1 MKFRRVL
8 TILLILVPM
17 LAASAQ
23 DQSLIDRFYAGVADS
38 CLDISYSYSARVS
51 GILNNGQGH
60 LCAQGLMWRVKG
72 NGVEMYCDSKS
83 LWIIDRSMKEA
94 VIEPAA
100 DENAAE
106 WLSNPALIFSQLQG
120 HFKVSESISV
130 QGGQSVIFVLK
141 PLDNSGITYCNLELM
156 KSDASIKNATVAL
169 SDGTLIKI
177 EVSSMKLTPKVS
189 VEAFRPHIDFDSSW
203 ILTDLR

>member
-8 TILLILVPM
+8 AILLILVPM

-141 PLDNSGITYCNLELM
+141 PLDNSGISYCNLELM

-189 VEAFRPHIDFDSSW
+189 DETFKPRFVFDSKW
-203 ILTDLR
+203 LVTDLR

>member
-1 MKFRRVL
+1 MKLRRVL

-23 DQSLIDRFYAGVADS
+23 DQSLINRFYAGVSDS

-51 GILNNGQGH
+51 GIMNNGQGH
-60 LCAQGLMWRVKG
+60 LYAQGFMWRVKG
-72 NGVEMYCDSKS
+72 NGVEMYCDAKS
-83 LWIIDRSMKEA
+83 LWIIDVSMKEV

-106 WLSNPALIFSQLQG
+106 WLSNPALIFSQLQKN
-120 HFKVSESISV
+120 FKVTESIP
-130 QGGQSVIFVLK
+130 GDQSVIYVLK
-141 PLDNSGITYCNLELM
+141 PLDDSGVSYCNLELQ
-156 KSDASIKNATVAL
+156 KSDASIRNATVAL
-169 SDGTLIKI
+169 LDGTLIKI

-189 VEAFRPHIDFDSSW
+189 VEAFRPNIDFDSSW

>member
-1 MKFRRVL
+1 MKLRRVL

-23 DQSLIDRFYAGVADS
+23 DQSLINRFYAGVSDS

-51 GILNNGQGH
+51 GIMNNGQGH
-60 LCAQGLMWRVKG
+60 LYAQGFMWRVKG
-72 NGVEMYCDSKS
+72 NGVEMYSDAKS
-83 LWIIDRSMKEA
+83 LWIIDVSMKEV

-106 WLSNPALIFSQLQG
+106 WLSNPALIFSQLQKN
-120 HFKVSESISV
+120 FKVTESIP
-130 QGGQSVIFVLK
+130 GDQSVIYVLK
-141 PLDNSGITYCNLELM
+141 PLDDSGVSYCNLELQ
-156 KSDASIKNATVAL
+156 KSDASIRNATVAL
-169 SDGTLIKI
+169 LDGTLIKI

-189 VEAFRPHIDFDSSW
+189 VEAFRPNIDFDSSW

>member
-1 MKFRRVL
+1 MKLRRVL

-17 LAASAQ
+17 LSVSAQ
-23 DQSLIDRFYAGVADS
+23 GQSLIDRFYAGTADS
-38 CLDISYSYSARVS
+38 CLDISYSYSTRIS

-60 LCAQGLMWRVKG
+60 LSAQGLMWRVKG
-72 NGVEMYCDSKS
+72 NGVEMFCDARS
-83 LWIIDRSMKEA
+83 LWIIDKEMKEV

-100 DENAAE
+100 DENSQE
-106 WLSNPALIFSQLQG
+106 WLSNPAVIFSRLAAN
-120 HFKVSESISV
+120 FKVSESVASSDGKALIY
-130 QGGQSVIFVLK
+130 VLK
-141 PLDNSGITYCNLELM
+141 PFAESDISYCNLELL
-156 KSDASIKNATVAL
+156 KSDASVRRATVAL

>member
-1 MKFRRVL
+1 MNFRRVL

-17 LAASAQ
+17 LAVSAQ
-23 DQSLIDRFYAGVADS
+23 DQSLINRFYAGVSES
-38 CLDISYSYSARVS
+38 CLDISYSYSARIS
-51 GILNNGQGH
+51 GILNSGNGH
-60 LCAQGLMWRVKG
+60 LCAQGLMWSMKG
-72 NGVEMYCDSKS
+72 NGVEMYCDAKS
-83 LWIIDRSMKEA
+83 LWIVDRSTKEV

-100 DENAAE
+100 DENASE

-120 HFKVSESISV
+120 HFKVSESLSV
-130 QGGQSVIFVLK
+130 SGGQSVIYVLK
-141 PLDNSGITYCNLELM
+141 PLDDSGISYCNLELQ
-156 KSDASIKNATVAL
+156 KSDASIRNATVAL

>member
-1 MKFRRVL
+1 MKLRRVL

-17 LAASAQ
+17 LSASAQ
-23 DQSLIDRFYAGVADS
+23 GQSLIDRFYAGTADS
-38 CLDISYSYSARVS
+38 CLDISYSYSTRIS

-60 LCAQGLMWRVKG
+60 LLSQGLMWRVKG
-72 NGVEMYCDSKS
+72 NGVEMYCDAKA
-83 LWIIDRSMKEA
+83 LWIIDREMKEA

-100 DENAAE
+100 DENSSE
-106 WLSNPALIFSQLQG
+106 WLSNPAVIFSRLAAQ
-120 HFKVSESISV
+120 FKVSESVVSSDGKALIYTLTPLADNDIS
-130 QGGQSVIFVLK
+130 
-141 PLDNSGITYCNLELM
+141 YCNLELL
-156 KSDASIKNATVAL
+156 KSDASIRKAAVAL

>member
-1 MKFRRVL
+1 MKLRRVL

-17 LAASAQ
+17 LSASAQ
-23 DQSLIDRFYAGVADS
+23 GQSLIDRFYAGTADS
-38 CLDISYSYSARVS
+38 CLDISYSYSTRIS
-51 GILNNGQGH
+51 GILNKGQGH
-60 LCAQGLMWRVKG
+60 LSAQGLMWRVNG
-72 NGVEMYCDSKS
+72 NGVEMYCDARS
-83 LWIIDRSMKEA
+83 LWIIDKEMKEV

-100 DENAAE
+100 DENSQE
-106 WLSNPALIFSQLQG
+106 WLSNPAVIFSRLAAN
-120 HFKVSESISV
+120 FKVSESVASSDGKALIY
-130 QGGQSVIFVLK
+130 VLK
-141 PLDNSGITYCNLELM
+141 PFAESNISYCNLELL
-156 KSDASIKNATVAL
+156 KSDASVRRATVAL